1 MGKNKMKSKIKTV
14 FTPNA
19 TSQLIVDEVV
29 KHIKKK
35 IDILDLGC
43 GDGFI
48 GLNIYKKRKNKIK
61 SFSFSDISKK
71 ATNRCEANAKKE
83 GLKIIIKN
91 GSMFGPWAKQKFDLI
106 VESVSAISE
115 PVANWSPWY
124 NKNIT
129 CKAGDDGTE
138 LVNDILKEGKN
149 FLNKG
154 GKIIFPIVSLSK
166 KEKII
171 AIAKKNYRSVKLLS
185 SKDWPLP
192 KTMYKYEKQ
201 LEILK
206 KKKLI
211 DYKKRFGIIL
221 YTSYIFVAIK

>member
-1 MGKNKMKSKIKTV
+1 MKNKIKTV
-14 FTPNA
+14 FAPNA
-19 TSQLIVDEVV
+19 TSQLIVEETI

-35 IDILDLGC
+35 VDVLDLGC
-43 GDGFI
+43 GNGYI
-48 GLNIYKKRKNKIK
+48 GLNIYKKKKNKIK
-61 SFSFSDISKK
+61 SFSFSDLSKK
-71 ATNRCEANAKKE
+71 ATNKCEINAKKE

-91 GSMFGPWAKQKFDLI
+91 GSMFEPWINQKFDLI

-124 NKNIT
+124 NKHIT
-129 CKAGDDGTE
+129 CKAGEDGTE
-138 LVNDILKEGKN
+138 LVNDILKEGKRY
-149 FLNKG
+149 LKKG

-171 AIAKKNYRSVKLLS
+171 NKAKKNYRTVKLLS

-192 KTMYKYEKQ
+192 KVMYKYEKQ
-201 LEILK
+201 LEKLK
-206 KKKLI
+206 KRKLI
-211 DYKKRFGIIL
+211 DYTKRFGIIL

>member
-1 MGKNKMKSKIKTV
+1 MTKKIKTV
-14 FTPNA
+14 FAPNA
-19 TSQLIVDEVV
+19 TSQLIVEETV

-35 IDILDLGC
+35 IDVLDLGC
-43 GDGFI
+43 GDGYI
-48 GLNIYKKRKNKIK
+48 GLNIYKKKKSKIK
-61 SFSFSDISKK
+61 SFSFSDLSKK
-71 ATNRCEANAKKE
+71 ATSRCQVNAKKE
-83 GLKIIIKN
+83 GLKVIIRN
-91 GSMFGPWAKQKFDLI
+91 GSMFDPWIKQKFDLI

-129 CKAGDDGTE
+129 CKAGEDGTE

-149 FLNKG
+149 FLRKG

-166 KEKII
+166 MKKII
-171 AIAKKNYRSVKLLS
+171 TTAKRNYRTVKLLS

-192 KTMYKYEKQ
+192 KSMYKYENQ
-201 LEILK
+201 LEKLK
-206 KKKLI
+206 KRKLI

>member
-1 MGKNKMKSKIKTV
+1 MKNKIKTV
-14 FTPNA
+14 FAPNA
-19 TSQLIVDEVV
+19 TSQLIVEETI

-35 IDILDLGC
+35 VDVLDLGC
-43 GDGFI
+43 GDGYI
-48 GLNIYKKRKNKIK
+48 GLNIYKKKKNKIK
-61 SFSFSDISKK
+61 SFSFSDLSKK
-71 ATNRCEANAKKE
+71 ATNKCKINAKKE

-91 GSMFGPWAKQKFDLI
+91 GSMFEPWINQKFDLI

-124 NKNIT
+124 NKHIT
-129 CKAGDDGTE
+129 CKAGEDGTE
-138 LVNDILKEGKN
+138 LVNDILKEGKRY
-149 FLNKG
+149 LKKG

-171 AIAKKNYRSVKLLS
+171 NKAKKNYRTVKLLS

-192 KTMYKYEKQ
+192 KVMYKYEKQ
-201 LEILK
+201 LEKLK
-206 KKKLI
+206 KRKLI
-211 DYKKRFGIIL
+211 DYTKRFGIIL

>member
-1 MGKNKMKSKIKTV
+1 MKSKIKTV

-61 SFSFSDISKK
+61 SFSFSDLSKK
-71 ATNRCEANAKKE
+71 ATNKCKINAKKE

-91 GSMFGPWAKQKFDLI
+91 GSMFEPWINQKFDLI

-124 NKNIT
+124 NKHIT
-129 CKAGDDGTE
+129 CKAGEDGTE
-138 LVNDILKEGKN
+138 LVNDILKEGKRY
-149 FLNKG
+149 LKKG

-171 AIAKKNYRSVKLLS
+171 NKAKKNYKTIKLLS
-185 SKDWPLP
+185 SKD
-192 KTMYKYEKQ
+192 
-201 LEILK
+201 
-206 KKKLI
+206 
-211 DYKKRFGIIL
+211 
-221 YTSYIFVAIK
+221 

>member
-1 MGKNKMKSKIKTV
+1 MTNKIKTV

-19 TSQLIVDEVV
+19 TSQLIVEETV

-43 GDGFI
+43 GNGYI
-48 GLNIYKKRKNKIK
+48 GLSIYKKKKNKIK
-61 SFSFSDISKK
+61 SFSFSDLSKK
-71 ATNRCEANAKKE
+71 ATNRCKINAKKR

-91 GSMFGPWAKQKFDLI
+91 GSMFKPWINQKFDLI

-124 NKNIT
+124 NKHIT
-129 CKAGDDGTE
+129 CKAGEDGTE
-138 LVNDILKEGKN
+138 LVNEILKEGKK
-149 FLNKG
+149 FLKKG

-166 KEKII
+166 KDKII
-171 AIAKKNYRSVKLLS
+171 SKAKKNYRTVKLLS

-192 KTMYKYEKQ
+192 KVMYKYEKQ
-201 LEILK
+201 LENLK
-206 KKKLI
+206 KRKLI

>member
-1 MGKNKMKSKIKTV
+1 MKNKIKTV
-14 FTPNA
+14 FAPNA
-19 TSQLIVDEVV
+19 TSQLIVEETI

-35 IDILDLGC
+35 VDVLDLGC
-43 GDGFI
+43 GNGYI
-48 GLNIYKKRKNKIK
+48 GLNIYKKKKNKIK
-61 SFSFSDISKK
+61 SFSFSDLSKK
-71 ATNRCEANAKKE
+71 ATNKCKINAKKE

-91 GSMFGPWAKQKFDLI
+91 GSMFEPWINQKFDLI

-124 NKNIT
+124 NKHIT
-129 CKAGDDGTE
+129 CKAGEDGTE
-138 LVNDILKEGKN
+138 LVNDILKEGKRY
-149 FLNKG
+149 LKKG

-171 AIAKKNYRSVKLLS
+171 NKAKKNYRTVKLLS

-192 KTMYKYEKQ
+192 KVMYKYEKQ
-201 LEILK
+201 LEKLK
-206 KKKLI
+206 KRKLI
-211 DYKKRFGIIL
+211 DYTKRFGIIL

>member
-1 MGKNKMKSKIKTV
+1 MKNKIKTV
-14 FTPNA
+14 FAPNA
-19 TSQLIVDEVV
+19 TSQLIVEETI

-35 IDILDLGC
+35 VDVLDLGC
-43 GDGFI
+43 GNGYI
-48 GLNIYKKRKNKIK
+48 GLNIYKKKKNKIK
-61 SFSFSDISKK
+61 SFSFSDLSKK
-71 ATNRCEANAKKE
+71 ATNKCKINAKKE

-91 GSMFGPWAKQKFDLI
+91 GSMFEPWINQKFDLI

-124 NKNIT
+124 NKHIT
-129 CKAGDDGTE
+129 CKAGEDGTE
-138 LVNDILKEGKN
+138 LVNDILKEGKKY
-149 FLNKG
+149 LKKG

-171 AIAKKNYRSVKLLS
+171 NKAKKNYRTVKLLS

-192 KTMYKYEKQ
+192 KVMYKYEKQ
-201 LEILK
+201 LEKLK
-206 KKKLI
+206 KRKLI
-211 DYKKRFGIIL
+211 DYTKRFGIIL

>member
-1 MGKNKMKSKIKTV
+1 MKNKIKTV
-14 FTPNA
+14 FAPNA
-19 TSQLIVDEVV
+19 TSQLIVEETI

-35 IDILDLGC
+35 VDVLDLGC
-43 GDGFI
+43 GNGYI
-48 GLNIYKKRKNKIK
+48 GLNIYKKKKNKIK
-61 SFSFSDISKK
+61 SFSFSDLSKK
-71 ATNRCEANAKKE
+71 ATNKCKINAKKE

-91 GSMFGPWAKQKFDLI
+91 GSMFEPWINQKFDLI

-124 NKNIT
+124 NKHIT
-129 CKAGDDGTE
+129 CKAGEDGTE
-138 LVNDILKEGKN
+138 LVNDILKEGKRY
-149 FLNKG
+149 LKKG

-171 AIAKKNYRSVKLLS
+171 DKAKKNYRTVKLLS

-192 KTMYKYEKQ
+192 KVMYKYEKQ
-201 LEILK
+201 LEKLK
-206 KKKLI
+206 KRKLI
-211 DYKKRFGIIL
+211 DYTKRFGIIL

>member
-1 MGKNKMKSKIKTV
+1 MKNKIKTV
-14 FTPNA
+14 FAPNA
-19 TSQLIVDEVV
+19 TSQLIVEETI

-35 IDILDLGC
+35 IDELDLGC
-43 GDGFI
+43 GNGYI
-48 GLNIYKKRKNKIK
+48 GLNIYKKKKNKIK
-61 SFSFSDISKK
+61 SFSFSDLSKK
-71 ATNRCEANAKKE
+71 ATNKCKINAKKE

-91 GSMFGPWAKQKFDLI
+91 GSMFEPWINQKFDLI

-124 NKNIT
+124 NKHIT
-129 CKAGDDGTE
+129 CKAGEDGTE
-138 LVNDILKEGKN
+138 LVNDILKEGKRY
-149 FLNKG
+149 LKKG

-171 AIAKKNYRSVKLLS
+171 NKAKKNYRTVKLLS

-192 KTMYKYEKQ
+192 KVMYKYEKQ
-201 LEILK
+201 LEKLK
-206 KKKLI
+206 KRKLI
-211 DYKKRFGIIL
+211 DYTKRFGIIL

>member
-1 MGKNKMKSKIKTV
+1 MKNKIKTV
-14 FTPNA
+14 FAPNA
-19 TSQLIVDEVV
+19 TSQLIVEETI

-35 IDILDLGC
+35 VDVLDLGC
-43 GDGFI
+43 GNGYI
-48 GLNIYKKRKNKIK
+48 GLNIYKKKKNKIK
-61 SFSFSDISKK
+61 SFSFSDLSKK
-71 ATNRCEANAKKE
+71 ATNKCKINAKKE

-91 GSMFGPWAKQKFDLI
+91 GSMFEPWINQKFDLI

-124 NKNIT
+124 NKHIT
-129 CKAGDDGTE
+129 CKAGEDGSE
-138 LVNDILKEGKN
+138 LVNDILKEGKRY
-149 FLNKG
+149 LKKG

-171 AIAKKNYRSVKLLS
+171 DKAKKNYRTVKLLS

-192 KTMYKYEKQ
+192 KVMYKYEKQ
-201 LEILK
+201 LEKLK
-206 KKKLI
+206 KRKLI
-211 DYKKRFGIIL
+211 DYTKRFGIIL